1 MVFSEQVRAVLQ
13 SRERRPD
20 PAKLSVEMREVHNL
34 RLHAEHAFRHA
45 RLVGYD
51 TRHAVVTTP
60 TGHHGFEVVRLGWGR
75 MIVHGDLAPVTFR
88 AGDSEVA
95 VLITRLAA
103 STLEYASGKAEG
115 DWRVYSAE
123 AFAAY
128 LTELYDDTEDMARRA
143 ALFELLTLVRRDEA
157 ESVVMREAYEM
168 GLELRT
174 AHTVYD
180 PSLVWAHE
188 AAKVA
193 FHLITEARWAAF
205 TCDPCPERLALYNAS
220 AAVCRTIRRNEREG
234 W

>member
-157 ESVVMREAYEM
+157 GVFVLSSGGGAWVQPGRAPRWMRVLGVEDLIPRAHRVNKRHATRCGSFAPIEPGDPWASLVTPGLPREAT
-168 GLELRT
+168 LQ
-174 AHTVYD
+174 
-180 PSLVWAHE
+180 
-188 AAKVA
+188 
-193 FHLITEARWAAF
+193 
-205 TCDPCPERLALYNAS
+205 
-220 AAVCRTIRRNEREG
+220 
-234 W
+234 

>member
-1 MVFSEQVRAVLQ
+1 MHTGGAAVGLA
-13 SRERRPD
+13 SALHGPPKFARTRP
-20 PAKLSVEMREVHNL
+20 
-34 RLHAEHAFRHA
+34 
-45 RLVGYD
+45 
-51 TRHAVVTTP
+51 T
-60 TGHHGFEVVRLGWGR
+60 FE
-75 MIVHGDLAPVTFR
+75 
-88 AGDSEVA
+88 
-95 VLITRLAA
+95 
-103 STLEYASGKAEG
+103 
-115 DWRVYSAE
+115 
-123 AFAAY
+123 
-128 LTELYDDTEDMARRA
+128 
-143 ALFELLTLVRRDEA
+143 LFELYSPPARHESGLLAFVKRDEA

-193 FHLITEARWAAF
+193 FRLITEARWAAF

>member
-20 PAKLSVEMREVHNL
+20 PSKLDVQGREVHQI
-34 RLHAEHAFRHA
+34 RLHAEHAYRHA

-51 TRHAVVTTP
+51 ARQAVVTTP
-60 TGHHGFEVVRLGWGR
+60 SGCHAFEVVRLGWNR
-75 MIVHGDLAPVTFR
+75 VIVHGDLTPVTFR
-88 AGDSEVA
+88 AGGDEVSVSIA
-95 VLITRLAA
+95 ELAA
-103 STLEYASGKAEG
+103 ATLHYAEGKAEG

-128 LTELYDDTEDMARRA
+128 LGELHDDTEDMARRA
-143 ALFELLTLVRRDEA
+143 ALFELLTLVKRDEA
-157 ESVVMREAYEM
+157 ESVVMAEAYAM

-193 FHLITEARWAAF
+193 HKLIAEARWAAF
-205 TCDPCPERLALYNAS
+205 TRDPCPDLLRRYNVS
-220 AAVCRTIRRNEREG
+220 AAVSRVIRRNEREG